1 MCFCKINQKLGKTD
15 NLHARTKFLKR
26 ISCHQNA
33 LIKAKHRI
41 FRAISSNRDDDFI
54 EKFQPSSDN
63 INMPICNRIESAR
76 IYAIIFQISPFIFLV
91 ILDAIVLFLVAFSC
105 AFLLKFVEHF
115 LNIISLFSK
124 FCVLKLLLCLSCF
137 CILNSPILSV

>member
-1 MCFCKINQKLGKTD
+1 MCFSKINQKLGKTD

-41 FRAISSNRDDDFI
+41 FRDISSNRDDDFI

-63 INMPICNRIESAR
+63 INMPVCNRIKSAR
-76 IYAIIFQISPFIFLV
+76 IYAIIFQILPFVLV
-91 ILDAIVLFLVAFSC
+91 ILDAIALFLVAFSC
-105 AFLLKFVEHF
+105 VFFLKFVEHF
-115 LNIISLFSK
+115 FSFVILFFK
-124 FCVLKLLLCLSCF
+124 ICVSNSLLCLSCF
-137 CILNSPILSV
+137 CMLNSSILSV